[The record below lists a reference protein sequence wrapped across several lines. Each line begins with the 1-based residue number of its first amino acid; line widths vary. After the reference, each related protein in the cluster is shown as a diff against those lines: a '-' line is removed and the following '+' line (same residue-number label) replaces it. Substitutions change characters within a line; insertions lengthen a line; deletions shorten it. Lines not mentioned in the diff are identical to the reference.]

1 MPAKKVT
8 TISMTI
14 TDSERVILDRM
25 RKRYYTLNQS
35 EVLRMLINEGAKTLL
50 APRSKT
56 TEKTA

>member
-50 APRSKT
+50 APKAK